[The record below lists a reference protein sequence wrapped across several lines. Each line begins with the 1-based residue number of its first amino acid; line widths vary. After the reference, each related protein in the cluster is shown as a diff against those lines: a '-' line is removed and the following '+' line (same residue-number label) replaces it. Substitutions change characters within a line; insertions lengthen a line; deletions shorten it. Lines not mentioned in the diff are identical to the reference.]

1 MVKLLVHSLVQQSQR
16 ALERKWNEE
25 NTDCVFCSY
34 LQTGVQAVSERSR
47 IEIVVE
53 SGTLCLNISKIEN
66 CCQFQ
71 LMMDSFSKRN
81 SYLASKFEVKKLWN
95 SRITDFYFSSIQSKI
110 FYQITRYLWRSKLI
124 LTPFYAFIIDLY
136 FKFKPD
142 GTDGTSTKIYF
153 ALPLKITEHQFKI
166 LSGIIIIII
175 LNENF
180 VFTVAQRKSA
190 KIIILL
196 KTIRESPHY
205 SFILQSLREEVKD
218 IN

>member
-25 NTDCVFCSY
+25 NTDGEFPSH

-47 IEIVVE
+47 IEIVGE

-110 FYQITRYLWRSKLI
+110 FYQITPYLWRSKLI

-136 FKFKPD
+136 FKFKH
-142 GTDGTSTKIYF
+142 DGTSTKIYF

-166 LSGIIIIII
+166 LSWIIIIII

-196 KTIRESPHY
+196 KTIRESRHC
-205 SFILQSLREEVKD
+205 SFILQSLR
-218 IN
+218 